1 MKKQNNILQEGSVN
15 FMQVR
20 KTLVLSMQALKKEV
34 IDMAELTLDNIKK
47 AFHAFQEADQVAAK
61 NTLKLDDA
69 VDAAEEA
76 IAKHALQVIWREQPV
91 ASDLRLVTGILKMI
105 TDIERIGDHACDVAY
120 MTTNINAK
128 PNAHVLSLAT
138 KLMNNLEA
146 MYKMTIEALELNN
159 EALAQKVIE
168 EDEQI
173 NLVYKEALSKI
184 TDMLKKDQIEAEEAV
199 YSLMILKY
207 LEKIGDHATNIAEW
221 IIFTLTGIHKKTE
234 LY

>member
-1 MKKQNNILQEGSVN
+1 
-15 FMQVR
+15 MQVR

-34 IDMAELTLDNIKK
+34 IDMAELTLVNIKK
-47 AFHAFQEADQVAAK
+47 AFHAFQTGNQEEAKA
-61 NTLKLDDA
+61 TLQLDDA
-69 VDAAEEA
+69 VDTAEES

-120 MTTNINAK
+120 MTTHIDSK
-128 PNAHVLSLAT
+128 PNEHVLLLAT
-138 KLMNNLEA
+138 KLMNNLES
-146 MYKMTIEALELNN
+146 MYNMTIQALELNN
-159 EALAQKVIE
+159 EALAHKVIE
-168 EDEQI
+168 EDESINQI
-173 NLVYKEALSKI
+173 YKEALAKI
-184 TDMLKKDQIEAEEAV
+184 TDMLKKDQIEPEEAV

>member
-1 MKKQNNILQEGSVN
+1 MKKQNNILQEGSDRR
-15 FMQVR
+15 MQVR

-34 IDMAELTLDNIKK
+34 VDMAELTLVNIKK
-47 AFHAFQEADQVAAK
+47 AFHAFQHASQEEAQAV
-61 NTLKLDDA
+61 LKLDDA
-69 VDAAEEA
+69 VDAAEES

-105 TDIERIGDHACDVAY
+105 TDIERIGDHACDIAY
-120 MTTNINAK
+120 MTTNIKTK
-128 PNAHVLSLAT
+128 PNQHVVLLAT
-138 KLMNNLEA
+138 KLMNNLES
-146 MYKMTIEALELNN
+146 MYNMTIQALELNN
-159 EALAQKVIE
+159 EALAHKVIE
-168 EDEQI
+168 EDENI
-173 NLVYKEALSKI
+173 NVVYKEALAKI
-184 TDMLKKDQIEAEEAV
+184 TDMLKKDQIEPEEAV

>member
-1 MKKQNNILQEGSVN
+1 MRKLNNISQEGLVN
-15 FMQVR
+15 HMQVR

-34 IDMAELTLDNIKK
+34 IDMAELTLVNIKK
-47 AFHAFQEADQVAAK
+47 AFHAFQTANQEEAKA
-61 NTLKLDDA
+61 TLQLDDA
-69 VDAAEEA
+69 VDAAEES

-120 MTTNINAK
+120 MTTHIDSK
-128 PNAHVLSLAT
+128 PNEHVLLLAT
-138 KLMNNLEA
+138 KLMNNLES
-146 MYKMTIEALELNN
+146 MYNMTIQALELNN
-159 EALAQKVIE
+159 EALAHKVIE
-168 EDEQI
+168 EDESINQI
-173 NLVYKEALSKI
+173 YKEALAKI
-184 TDMLKKDQIEAEEAV
+184 TDMLKKDQIEPEEAV